1 MMKNILT
8 VNIGQHT
15 SAGRKDINQD
25 FHGVFVPHDHLLS
38 SKGITLAIADGISSS
53 DVSQIASQTAVSSFL
68 ADYYCTSET
77 WSVKNATQRVLQAT
91 NSWLYAQSRN
101 SPHRFDR
108 DKGYICTF
116 SALVL
121 KSTTAHLFHIGDT
134 RIYRFAHGK
143 LEQLTTDHRHFV
155 SEDDSYITR
164 ALGIN
169 QQLDVDY
176 HAFPLEEND
185 TFILSS
191 DGIHEYLSEN
201 DIIEAIQTQQD
212 NLDTTAENLL
222 NQAYEAGSGDN
233 LTIQIVNIKQ
243 LPDQYLEELYQQV
256 TTLPLPPKLSPR
268 MEFEGYNI
276 IRELYISS
284 RSHVYLAQDINSEK
298 QVVIKTPS
306 IEMSS
311 NESYLE
317 RFLVEEWIAKR
328 LDNEHIL
335 KAFIPNR
342 KRHSLYMVTEY
353 IEGQNLHQWMI
364 DNPKPSVEAVR
375 KIIEQAAKGLQALHR
390 QEMVHQDLRPNNIM
404 IDSNGTVKII
414 DFGATKVAGI
424 VEMGHDQEGIQG
436 TLLYTAPEYFLGE
449 TGGANSD
456 LFSLGTIAYQML
468 TGSLPYGINV
478 SKSTN
483 KASQRKLSYQHI
495 PNDKNIPVWIDLAIK
510 QAVHINPLK
519 RYVEVSEFAYDL
531 RHPNKKFAHKTKP
544 PIIER
549 NPVAFWQMIS
559 VILVI
564 IIIIQALN

>member
-1 MMKNILT
+1 
-8 VNIGQHT
+8 
-15 SAGRKDINQD
+15 
-25 FHGVFVPHDHLLS
+25 
-38 SKGITLAIADGISSS
+38 
-53 DVSQIASQTAVSSFL
+53 
-68 ADYYCTSET
+68 
-77 WSVKNATQRVLQAT
+77 
-91 NSWLYAQSRN
+91 
-101 SPHRFDR
+101 
-108 DKGYICTF
+108 
-116 SALVL
+116 
-121 KSTTAHLFHIGDT
+121 
-134 RIYRFAHGK
+134 
-143 LEQLTTDHRHFV
+143 
-155 SEDDSYITR
+155 
-164 ALGIN
+164 
-169 QQLDVDY
+169 
-176 HAFPLEEND
+176 
-185 TFILSS
+185 
-191 DGIHEYLSEN
+191 
-201 DIIEAIQTQQD
+201 
-212 NLDTTAENLL
+212 
-222 NQAYEAGSGDN
+222 
-233 LTIQIVNIKQ
+233 
-243 LPDQYLEELYQQV
+243 
-256 TTLPLPPKLSPR
+256 
-268 MEFEGYNI
+268 
-276 IRELYISS
+276 
-284 RSHVYLAQDINSEK
+284 
-298 QVVIKTPS
+298 
-306 IEMSS
+306 MSS

-375 KIIEQAAKGLQALHR
+375 KIIEQAAKGLQDLHR

-404 IDSNGTVKII
+404 IDSNGTIKII

-468 TGSLPYGINV
+468 TGSLSYGINV

-549 NPVAFWQMIS
+549 NPVAFWKMIS